1 MIFYKVSDRVSDRVS
16 DKILYLLNFKYKIY
30 FIIINYNMNE
40 LLIILC
46 IIVVIYLLYQNKQK
60 NDNDTVKPEK
70 YINITNPFKEG
81 VNQKEFADQDKL
93 VNNIPVRGYSN
104 NPSSIL
110 YKKYRMAR
118 DFQHNK
124 KNRIFEDIDML
135 NALKMNNKIKIAN
148 NKIKIADNKIKLN
161 KFFVS
166 TQFNDSYRD
175 VLTAL
180 NMLCPDQKI
189 VFNLQTLP
197 VTTTV
202 YDPKIAPPLIVIKLV
217 GGIVNRLNKVLKD
230 LPDSYEVINDYN
242 NYLPMTSQLKKYVDD
257 RGINKFYKD
266 IGVDYNLYPDTPKN
280 SPVKLIAITEMKQEY
295 TEAETKYIVSIVL
308 QKIIKTV
315 TDQMKITIHFV
326 MKNDPLAGEGL
337 FGNID
342 NVNDIKKVAIEFIFT
357 DGYFTNDY
365 NVDYQSYENNNAKI
379 ISMTDGDDN
388 FYSFEDLGKNSMISD
403 SQIISQFNKK
413 LREHE
418 LEMIN
423 FSKNIPYPVTN

>member
-1 MIFYKVSDRVSDRVS
+1 
-16 DKILYLLNFKYKIY
+16 
-30 FIIINYNMNE
+30 MNE
-40 LLIILC
+40 LIIIC
-46 IIVVIYLLYQNKQK
+46 AIIAVVYFISQDKQGDK
-60 NDNDTVKPEK
+60 RDSEK

-81 VNQKEFADQDKL
+81 VSQKKFADQDKL
-93 VNNIPVRGYSN
+93 VNDIPVKGYTN
-104 NPSSIL
+104 NPSSPSSPSSSSLL
-110 YKKYRMAR
+110 YKKNRMAK
-118 DFQHNK
+118 DFYNNK
-124 KNRIFEDIDML
+124 KNRISDDIDMIK
-135 NALKMNNKIKIAN
+135 ALKMKNK
-148 NKIKIADNKIKLN
+148 NKKDIGNKIKLN

-189 VFNLQTLP
+189 IFNLQTLP
-197 VTTTV
+197 VTTTLF
-202 YDPKIAPPLIVIKLV
+202 DPKIAPPLLVIKLV
-217 GGIVNRLNKVLKD
+217 DGFVNKLNKILKD
-230 LPDSYEVINDYN
+230 LPESYEVINDYN
-242 NYLPMTSQLKKYVDD
+242 NYLPMTAQLKKYVDD

-266 IGVDYNLYPDTPKN
+266 IGVDYNLYPDIPKN
-280 SPVKLIAITEMKQEY
+280 SPVKIIAITEMKKEY
-295 TEAETKYIVSIVL
+295 TEAETKYIISVVL
-308 QKIIKTV
+308 QKLVKTV
-315 TDQMKITIHFV
+315 TDQIKITIHFV

-342 NVNDIKKVAIEFIFT
+342 NVNESKKVAIEFIFI

-365 NVDYQSYENNNAKI
+365 NVDYQSYENSNAKK

-388 FYSFEDLGKNSMISD
+388 FYSFDDLGKNSMMSD

-418 LEMIN
+418 LEMVN

>member
-1 MIFYKVSDRVSDRVS
+1 
-16 DKILYLLNFKYKIY
+16 
-30 FIIINYNMNE
+30 MNE
-40 LLIILC
+40 LIIIC
-46 IIVVIYLLYQNKQK
+46 AIIAVVYFISQDKQGDK
-60 NDNDTVKPEK
+60 RDSEK

-81 VNQKEFADQDKL
+81 VSQKKFADQDKL
-93 VNNIPVRGYSN
+93 VNDIPVKGYTN
-104 NPSSIL
+104 NPSSSSSSPSSLL
-110 YKKYRMAR
+110 YKKNRMAK
-118 DFQHNK
+118 DFYNNK
-124 KNRIFEDIDML
+124 KNRISDDIDMIK
-135 NALKMNNKIKIAN
+135 ALKMKNKNKKDIA
-148 NKIKIADNKIKLN
+148 NKIKLN

-189 VFNLQTLP
+189 IFNLQTLP
-197 VTTTV
+197 VTTTLF
-202 YDPKIAPPLIVIKLV
+202 DPKIAPPLLVIKLV
-217 GGIVNRLNKVLKD
+217 DGFVNKLNKILKD
-230 LPDSYEVINDYN
+230 LPESYEVINDYN
-242 NYLPMTSQLKKYVDD
+242 NYLPMTAQLKKYVDD

-266 IGVDYNLYPDTPKN
+266 IGVDYNLYPDIPKN
-280 SPVKLIAITEMKQEY
+280 SPVKIIAITEMKKEY
-295 TEAETKYIVSIVL
+295 TEAETKYIVSVVL
-308 QKIIKTV
+308 QKLVKTV
-315 TDQMKITIHFV
+315 TDQIKITIHFV

-342 NVNDIKKVAIEFIFT
+342 NVNDIKKVAIEFIFI

-365 NVDYQSYENNNAKI
+365 NVDYQSYENSNAKK

-388 FYSFEDLGKNSMISD
+388 FYSFEDLGKNSMMSD

-418 LEMIN
+418 LEMVN